1 MVKNDNDKNVIKA
14 ISNQPD
20 VYLIIKNPTKMI
32 EVRYVDLE
40 GDEIIVIVVKD
51 IRKDIVN
58 VHMNVGMIQVDVYH
72 TKVYVSNEVDGYIVD
87 PMNTNQNEDDHL
99 NIIEKLSVDDL
110 EEELDNKVNNYHIS
124 IV

>member
-58 VHMNVGMIQVDVYH
+58 VHMNVGMI
-72 TKVYVSNEVDGYIVD
+72 
-87 PMNTNQNEDDHL
+87 
-99 NIIEKLSVDDL
+99 
-110 EEELDNKVNNYHIS
+110 
-124 IV
+124 